1 MKFKLIKDIIA
12 NSTFEDVLLYEKGTI
27 FIPNEDGL
35 FEFKGMDGNIKY
47 QTEEDLLK
55 RNTMFESVKEIEL
68 DIKEISPHEEDM
80 VRNYRIQ
87 LDVKTSSKKLKEIEK
102 VFKEVVSS
110 ILD

>member
-1 MKFKLIKDIIA
+1 
-12 NSTFEDVLLYEKGTI
+12 
-27 FIPNEDGL
+27 
-35 FEFKGMDGNIKY
+35 MDGNIKY

-68 DIKEISPHEEDM
+68 NIKEISTNEEDI

>member
-1 MKFKLIKDIIA
+1 
-12 NSTFEDVLLYEKGTI
+12 
-27 FIPNEDGL
+27 
-35 FEFKGMDGNIKY
+35 
-47 QTEEDLLK
+47 
-55 RNTMFESVKEIEL
+55 MFESVKEIEL
-68 DIKEISPHEEDM
+68 NIKEISTNEEDI

>member
-27 FIPNEDGL
+27 FIPNEDWL
-35 FEFKGMDGNIKY
+35 FEFKGMYGNIKY

-68 DIKEISPHEEDM
+68 NIKEISTNEEDI

-102 VFKEVVSS
+102 IFKEVVSS